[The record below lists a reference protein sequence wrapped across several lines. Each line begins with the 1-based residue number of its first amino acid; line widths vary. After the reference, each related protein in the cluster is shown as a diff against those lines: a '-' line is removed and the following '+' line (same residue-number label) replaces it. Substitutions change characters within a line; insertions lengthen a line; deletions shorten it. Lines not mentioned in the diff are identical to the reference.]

1 METSMGL
8 GSFLKTLV
16 NPNAM
21 AEEIIRLQEIAYREG
36 AKLYVGADPHVLLA
50 HAWLSRMA
58 ARGQI
63 DSTSPVAQQQAFH
76 QTWQFALIPWP
87 ANTRAL
93 GLFLLREERPE
104 ITTAFPQ
111 YSKEFDA
118 LLTPGLQAMKDG
130 SFFAKY
136 EQMNPQM
143 EYAPSKQTGTGWLFG
158 PKTQASG
165 GNKTA
170 SESADDVTVLG
181 ERIAST
187 LSGYVSQAGTA
198 SLFDAATLVVL
209 TKDNRVFIS
218 QASPDNLPFKAEVI
232 SYVAIKDL
240 PAIDKCKELMGDGS
254 HSGAM
259 FLAVDLLTRAILGA
273 FEFRAN

>member
-1 METSMGL
+1 MGL

-21 AEEIIRLQEIAYREG
+21 AEEIIRLQEVAYREG
-36 AKLYVGADPHVLLA
+36 AKLYAGTDPHVLLA

-63 DSTSPVAQQQAFH
+63 DPTSPVALQQAFH

-93 GLFLLREERPE
+93 GLFLLNVERPD
-104 ITTAFPQ
+104 ITRAFPQ
-111 YSKEFDA
+111 YSKEFDG
-118 LLTPGLQAMKDG
+118 LLTPGLQATKDG

-158 PKTQASG
+158 PKAEASG
-165 GNKTA
+165 GNTTA
-170 SESADDVTVLG
+170 SESADNLTVLG
-181 ERIAST
+181 ERIAAT

-198 SLFDAATLVVL
+198 SLFNAATLVVL

-218 QASPDNLPFKAEVI
+218 QASPDRLPFKAEVV
-232 SYVAIKDL
+232 SYVVIKDL
-240 PAIDKCKELMGDGS
+240 PAIDKCEELMGDGS

-259 FLAVDLLTRAILGA
+259 LLAVDLLTRAILGKFA
-273 FEFRAN
+273 FHSD